1 VASSFPT
8 NPEPARPAAEALG
21 LGALEPFAANDE
33 RFRHLVETN
42 PAIAWST
49 DADGAVTYANK
60 RLFDYTGLQPDR
72 DGENWARLAI
82 HPDDHPDREEAWHK
96 ARFDGAA
103 FETEARIRRHDGAY
117 RWFLLRVLPLK
128 DASGRVVEWFGS
140 GTDIDERKRSEEN
153 LRFLADASAVLAE
166 ITDREGTLRRIAEI
180 AVPHFADWSEVTVLE
195 AGGKARRLVATH
207 WDPERAKFAE
217 ELERRYP
224 SLEDS
229 AARRVIRSAEPV
241 FAPDVSEAMMR
252 EAARDAEH
260 LEMIR
265 SLQLRSY
272 ICVPMLSKD
281 RVHGAIAFATAESGR
296 TYSDFDL
303 EAAQEVARRAAI
315 AIENA
320 ELVQALKD
328 ADRRKDE
335 FLAVLAHELRNP
347 LAPVRNAIEIL
358 RSSPQSSPQL
368 QWTHD
373 VIDRQVRQLSRL
385 VDDLLDVSRITSG
398 KIELRKQRVELGAA
412 IRIALESSR
421 PFIERGG
428 HELTVHTPAEPIFLD
443 ADLARLAQILSNL
456 LNNAAKYTRAGGHI
470 WLTAEE
476 SNGEAVI
483 RVRDNGIGVDP
494 AMLDRIFDMFAQA
507 PSADAHSPGGL
518 GIGLT
523 LVRRLVELHGGRVEA
538 HSDGIGRGS
547 EFAVCLPLARVE
559 PARGAA
565 ASHAGAEM
573 PRQSRRILV
582 VDDNRDA
589 ADSLC
594 MLLKSR
600 GHDVR
605 VAYDG
610 LEAVGAAVT
619 FKPDVVL
626 LDIGL
631 PKLSGHDAARRIRE
645 ARGADILIIAVTG
658 WGQEEDRRRA
668 REAGFDHHLTKP
680 VEPADIARL
689 IDAERAPPKGAKR

>member
-1 VASSFPT
+1 VASSYPK
-8 NPEPARPAAEALG
+8 NPEPARPAGEPLG
-21 LGALEPFAANDE
+21 LGALQSLAANDE
-33 RFRHLVETN
+33 RFRHLVEAS

-49 DADGAVTYANK
+49 DAEGRVTYANK
-60 RLFDYTGLQPDR
+60 RLFDYTGLEPDR
-72 DGENWARLAI
+72 DAGSWARLAL
-82 HPDDHPDREEAWHK
+82 HPDDYPDNDKAWHK
-96 ARFDGAA
+96 ARCDGGA
-103 FETEARIRRHDGAY
+103 FEMEARIRRHDGAY
-117 RWFLLRVLPLK
+117 RWFLLRAMPLK
-128 DASGRVVEWFGS
+128 DASGHIAEWFGS

-153 LRFLADASAVLAE
+153 LRFLAGASAALGE
-166 ITDREGTLRRIAEI
+166 IADPETTLKRIAEL
-180 AVPHFADWSEVTVLE
+180 AVPHFADWSEVVVLE
-195 AGGKARRLVATH
+195 PGGKARRLVATH
-207 WDPERAKFAE
+207 WDPVRTQYAE

-224 SLEDS
+224 SGEDS
-229 AARRVIRSAEPV
+229 GAHRVIRTAEPL
-241 FAPDVSEAMMR
+241 FAPNVSEEMMR
-252 EAARDAEH
+252 EVARDAQH

-265 SLQLRSY
+265 NLRLRSY
-272 ICVPMLSKD
+272 ICVPMLSKE
-281 RVHGAIAFATAESGR
+281 RVLGAIAFATSESGR
-296 TYSDFDL
+296 TYSEFDL
-303 EAAQEVARRAAI
+303 EAALEVARRAAI

-347 LAPVRNAIEIL
+347 LAPLRNAIEIL
-358 RSSPQSSPQL
+358 RTSPSPSPQL

-398 KIELRKQRVELGAA
+398 KIELRKESVELASA
-412 IRIALESSR
+412 VRIALESSR

-428 HELTVHTPAEPIFLD
+428 HELTVHVPSEPIWLD
-443 ADLARLAQILSNL
+443 ADLARLAQVLSNL
-456 LNNAAKYTRAGGHI
+456 LNNAAKYTRSGGHI
-470 WLTAEE
+470 WLTAER
-476 SNGEAVI
+476 SRHEAVI
-483 RVRDNGIGVDP
+483 RVRDNGIGIEP
-494 AMLDRIFDMFAQA
+494 SMLGRIFEMFTQA
-507 PSADAHSPGGL
+507 GAAGIHSQGGL

-547 EFAVCLPLARVE
+547 EVVVRLPLARVDE
-559 PARGAA
+559 SRDAHAA
-565 ASHAGAEM
+565 ETRTAG
-573 PRQSRRILV
+573 PQRSRRILV

-594 MLLKSR
+594 MLLKAR

-619 FKPDVVL
+619 FQPEAVL

-631 PKLSGHDAARRIRE
+631 PKLSGHEAARRIRE
-645 ARGADILIIAVTG
+645 ALGSGVLIIAVTG

-689 IDAERAPPKGAKR
+689 VDCDIAPRT